1 MGKNPDEFQ
10 GIVPAEL
17 VAALRANRCI
27 LFVGAGLSAQVQRS
41 NGNSLPNWGQFLT
54 ELLDWAIAKQVR
66 FWGEP
71 DDIRHMIKN
80 GDLLMAAQELQERV
94 TMVTVGDFMHDVFRD
109 AAVLPSAA
117 HQLLPQIPFRAALT
131 TNYDSLLEGAYSVA
145 QGGRIPPVLTQYDLM
160 ARPSLLRRPD
170 FFIFKVHGHLDRPES
185 IILGSRDY
193 QDILFQAPGY
203 RQFLETLFATHT
215 VLFIGFGG
223 QDPDLD
229 NILDRL
235 AAIYSR
241 TLDRHYILLPVGRMN
256 ATQKRRLALDRR
268 LEVIEYLIDSSHSQ
282 VLAFLREVKRQ
293 LVGGETAVA
302 LRARHSRAPKVFISA
317 SMKDYAIAR
326 RLISFL
332 REQGYVPWAAAEEL
346 EAGADLRQKI
356 GEALAAADCVIV
368 IFSAHSAQSYWVQYE
383 VEAATVREATGQTV
397 VLPVLLDDVG
407 EFVLPSYMRHKT
419 YIRLPQEF
427 SSIDL
432 QPLLTVMSR
441 VASVQRQGSA
451 AENMN
456 EAARF
461 EQGEPAANP
470 ADRADGNRKKRSP
483 RRSSA

>member
-1 MGKNPDEFQ
+1 MAKDSGDFQ

-27 LFVGAGLSAQVQRS
+27 LFVGAGLSAQVERS
-41 NGNSLPNWGQFLT
+41 NGNRLPNWAQFLT

-71 DDIRHMIKN
+71 EDIRQMIEH

-94 TMVTVGDFMHDVFRD
+94 TMASVGDFMHDVFRD

-145 QGGRIPPVLTQYDLM
+145 HKGRIPPVLTQYDLL
-160 ARPSLLRRPD
+160 ARPSILRRPD
-170 FFIFKVHGHLDRPES
+170 FFIFKIHGHLDRPES

-223 QDPDLD
+223 HDPDLD

-235 AAIYSR
+235 AAIFSR
-241 TLDRHYILLPVGRMN
+241 TLDRHYILLPAGRMN

-268 LEVIEYLIDSSHSQ
+268 LEVIEYLADPAHSQ
-282 VLAFLREVKRQ
+282 ILAFLKEIQRQ
-293 LVGGETAVA
+293 LIGGETDVAV
-302 LRARHSRAPKVFISA
+302 RARHSRAPMVFISA
-317 SMKDYAIAR
+317 SMKDYATVR
-326 RLISFL
+326 RLAHFL
-332 REQGYVPWAAAEEL
+332 REHGYVPWAAAEEA
-346 EAGADLRQKI
+346 EAGADLKQRI

-368 IFSAHSAQSYWVQYE
+368 IFSAHSAESYWVHYE
-383 VEAATVREATGQTV
+383 AEAATVREVTGQTV
-397 VLPVLLDDVG
+397 VLPLILGDIND
-407 EFVLPSYMRHKT
+407 FALPSYLRHKV
-419 YIRLPQEF
+419 YMRLPWEF
-427 SSIDL
+427 ADADL
-432 QPLLTVMSR
+432 EPLLTTMKRIVSQ
-441 VASVQRQGSA
+441 QRQSPYSTSVS
-451 AENMN
+451 
-456 EAARF
+456 
-461 EQGEPAANP
+461 EQGENAANS
-470 ADRADGNRKKRSP
+470 ADQAGGSRKQRGS
-483 RRSSA
+483 RRSST